1 MLCEWFFQAYLKLSL
16 ENGYLQNGCYMSEL
30 LSPSLLAQVER
41 SLRKRINYDVHSHLV
56 RAAAR
61 VRTEQ
66 DFIAAA
72 GRLLLNPK
80 ERESWIL
87 VWTARIQHRAAVL
100 KNTPAHEETLSELSA
115 LDTAYHPEITVPADQ
130 RAQSL

>member
-1 MLCEWFFQAYLKLSL
+1 
-16 ENGYLQNGCYMSEL
+16 MSEL

-41 SLRKRINYDVHSHLV
+41 SLRKRINFDVHSHLI

-115 LDTAYHPEITVPADQ
+115 LDTAYHPEITSPVDQ

>member
-1 MLCEWFFQAYLKLSL
+1 
-16 ENGYLQNGCYMSEL
+16 MSEL
-30 LSPSLLAQVER
+30 LSPNLLAQVER
-41 SLRKRINYDVHSHLV
+41 SLRKRINFDVHSHLT

-72 GRLLLNPK
+72 GRLLLNPR

-87 VWTARIQHRAAVL
+87 LWTARIQQRAAL
-100 KNTPAHEETLSELSA
+100 QKNMHSHEESISELSA
-115 LDTAYHPEITVPADQ
+115 LDTAYHSDMGGPDGQA
-130 RAQSL
+130 